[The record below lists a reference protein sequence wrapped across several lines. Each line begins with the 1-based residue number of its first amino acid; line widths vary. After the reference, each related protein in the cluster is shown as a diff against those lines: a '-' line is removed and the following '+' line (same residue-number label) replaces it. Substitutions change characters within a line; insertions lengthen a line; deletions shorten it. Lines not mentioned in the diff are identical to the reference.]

1 MEKQLAERE
10 REINQKEEEFEELK
24 KKADAFPKELE
35 TAVNKAVK
43 EVQEKLRAEA
53 EAKETLLRK
62 TFEGER
68 NVLQAKIE
76 MLERKT
82 QEQSEQI
89 GRLLQQLETA
99 YQKVQD
105 LAAKALGGA
114 SDFKSLVD
122 LQQII
127 AREIRKQTEKQ
138 D

>member
-1 MEKQLAERE
+1 M
-10 REINQKEEEFEELK
+10 
-24 KKADAFPKELE
+24 
-35 TAVNKAVK
+35 K

-122 LQQII
+122 LQQIV
-127 AREIRKQTEKQ
+127 AREVRKQTEKE